1 MIKTIMKI
9 RNQEYSNPEYY
20 VTGNMERVRNSND
33 QFLFTYQF
41 LCKYVKKTNRSKNA
55 LLQLQSESNS
65 ILTDCFVEAVKEI
78 NDLSTR
84 FNNIR
89 LKGNFHDNY
98 TFPTYSKFVEVIK
111 REAGMSNLNFGR
123 YNAMIY
129 S

>member
-1 MIKTIMKI
+1 MKI

-20 VTGNMERVRNSND
+20 VTGNMERVNSKD

-41 LCKYVKKTNRSKNA
+41 LCRYVKKTNRSKNA

-65 ILTDCFVEAVKEI
+65 ILADCFVEAVKEI

-84 FNNIR
+84 FNDIR